1 MRRHRAMSIKWT
13 ATLLTL
19 GAILN
24 AGPAAAQP
32 DRRASSTTS
41 LANSVSRLDRTA
53 RTRTSPS
60 RSEGPPARILA
71 ANEPEGAA
79 TTPPPPASQA
89 GMDAGANTAQTAA
102 PEPKESQAPPSIF
115 VEELP
120 GSAFLRP
127 RVPGLVGG
135 SLWLETSAWATQWP
149 YVARTGVGISGSAW
163 VDTGYEQ
170 IKSSSLT
177 HADTVFQLQ
186 QGRALLRLT
195 PTYSTGQFF
204 VQGQAELVANKDQS
218 VSQAGGGVVDTDDL
232 WVRVGR
238 WNVWDL
244 QFGRFQGWEIYHLG
258 MGLDLNTLERHGATD
273 SAFADPVDFYGV
285 TYGYYRANGVGNV
298 GLHLFPTDFLRFELL
313 GHVGFETGLNTI
325 GGRPTAVLD
334 ILGGIIRV
342 KVGGEYRSGH
352 ALRSTSDPAT
362 GAKID
367 GPEKLVQSGF
377 GGAIQV
383 ILAPAVEFGVNAAQG
398 TVDHTSSTGSVDAGG
413 SFDVRSFGGFAN
425 LSIGGIARQDG
436 LKDLLLGLGADYT
449 TKKDISM
456 PNTTNLTNLQAF
468 GALQYLFGG
477 QLYVKLVAAYDRGTW
492 EHVQNDTGPKVVNKM
507 LSARVRVMY
516 LF

>member
-1 MRRHRAMSIKWT
+1 MRSDRATSTSWT
-13 ATLLTL
+13 ALKLLPL
-19 GAILN
+19 AIVLTAAPAVAADEQA
-24 AGPAAAQP
+24 AGTPA
-32 DRRASSTTS
+32 
-41 LANSVSRLDRTA
+41 
-53 RTRTSPS
+53 
-60 RSEGPPARILA
+60 
-71 ANEPEGAA
+71 
-79 TTPPPPASQA
+79 PPPVQA
-89 GMDAGANTAQTAA
+89 GTDAGANTAQTTA
-102 PEPKESQAPPSIF
+102 PEPPPVEGPPVTF
-115 VEELP
+115 VNELP
-120 GSAFLRP
+120 GSAFIRP
-127 RVPGLVGG
+127 RRPGLVGG

-149 YVARTGVGISGSAW
+149 YVPRTGVGVSGSAW

-170 IKSSSLT
+170 IRSNSLT

-195 PTYSTGQFF
+195 PTYSDGQFF

-218 VSQAGGGVVDTDDL
+218 VSQQGGGVVDTDDL

-244 QFGRFQGWEIYHLG
+244 QLGRYQGWEIYHLG

-273 SAFADPVDFYGV
+273 SAFSDPVDFYGV
-285 TYGYYRANGVGNV
+285 TYGYYRSSGVGNV

-342 KVGGEYRSGH
+342 KAGAEYRSGH
-352 ALRSTSDPAT
+352 ALRSSSDPMT

-367 GPEKLVQSGF
+367 GLEKLTQSGF
-377 GGAIQV
+377 GGSIQV
-383 ILAPAVEFGVNAAQG
+383 ILAPIVEFGVNAAKG
-398 TVDHTSSTGSVDAGG
+398 AVDHVGSTGSRDPPG
-413 SFDVRSFGGFAN
+413 SFDVKSAGGFAN
-425 LSIGGIARQDG
+425 VGLG
-436 LKDLLLGLGADYT
+436 LKDLLLGVGADYT
-449 TKKDISM
+449 VKHDLQV

-477 QLYVKLVAAYDRGTW
+477 QLYVKLVVAYDKGTW
-492 EHVQNDTGPKVVNKM
+492 EHVQNDTGPRIDNTM
-507 LSARVRVMY
+507 LSARIRVMY